1 MALTDIE
8 VASRACVLAGLNP
21 ISGFNNTNDEEK
33 ATQELYPGVR
43 DQALTCYGWRFAIKE
58 SQLDRLTATPVAGRW
73 EAVYDLPA
81 DLLVLRGVTTS
92 GNRIAYDRY
101 AENNIYTNTSVDDVV
116 VAEYIFQVDENHWP
130 PYFTRYVEL
139 KLASAL
145 SSSITLQ
152 AALAQLF
159 DSQANDQYWKAK
171 HMDAQS
177 QTIGYERTRAPTT
190 RFLSVRR

>member
-1 MALTDIE
+1 M
-8 VASRACVLAGLNP
+8 
-21 ISGFNNTNDEEK
+21 
-33 ATQELYPGVR
+33 
-43 DQALTCYGWRFAIKE
+43 
-58 SQLDRLTATPVAGRW
+58 AGRW

-101 AENNIYTNTSVDDVV
+101 AENNIYTNTIVDDVV

-152 AALAQLF
+152 ADLAQLF